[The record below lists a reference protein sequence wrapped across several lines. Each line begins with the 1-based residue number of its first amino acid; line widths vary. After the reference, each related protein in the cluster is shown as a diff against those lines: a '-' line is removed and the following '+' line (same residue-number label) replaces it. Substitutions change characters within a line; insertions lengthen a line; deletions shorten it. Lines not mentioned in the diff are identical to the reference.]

1 MRIKPD
7 FDKPYEMVAF
17 IKLLK
22 KDLKTSLLLSRR
34 CLEINSNNVFASYI
48 FVLSSNLKSI
58 ELKVKLL

>member
-1 MRIKPD
+1 MKIKPD

-34 CLEINSNNVFASYI
+34 CLEINSNNIFAKYI
-48 FVLSSNLKSI
+48 FVLSSNLNSNDRKI
-58 ELKVKLL
+58 KLL